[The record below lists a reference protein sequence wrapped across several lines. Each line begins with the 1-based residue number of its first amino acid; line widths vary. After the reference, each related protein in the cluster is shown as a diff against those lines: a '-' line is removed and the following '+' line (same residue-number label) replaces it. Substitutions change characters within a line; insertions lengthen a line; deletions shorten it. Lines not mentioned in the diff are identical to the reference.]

1 MPAHSPLLLPP
12 YPTTLGVVLGGL
24 DKKYIKE
31 TTVRIV
37 LKGGQ
42 GTEQELATGT
52 DMAEVREVNGQA
64 ISPLS
69 DTP

>member
-1 MPAHSPLLLPP
+1 MTLDVRAKGGR
-12 YPTTLGVVLGGL
+12 YPTKLGVVLGGL

-42 GTEQELATGT
+42 GTEQESK
-52 DMAEVREVNGQA
+52 RE
-64 ISPLS
+64 
-69 DTP
+69 